1 MRLYWGPILA
11 GVVSGFVLG
20 SVLGLVISGL
30 VPEGVGR
37 QIILVLLSFLIE
49 LGAGFVAGRFSP
61 DSEALNGSQSALLLY
76 LVASVI
82 ALTNGANLV
91 VLVIGAALAL
101 IIGTLGGVLAIA
113 ADEPRAGGQRVAG
126 SG

>member
-1 MRLYWGPILA
+1 MRVYWGPVLA
-11 GVVSGFVLG
+11 GVVSGFILG

-30 VPEGVGR
+30 FPDGAGQQVL
-37 QIILVLLSFLIE
+37 LVLLSFLIE

-82 ALTNGANLV
+82 ALTNGANFLV
-91 VLVIGAALAL
+91 LIIGAALAL
-101 IIGTLGGVLAIA
+101 AIGTMGGILAIA
-113 ADEPRAGGQRVAG
+113 TQED
-126 SG
+126 

>member
-20 SVLGLVISGL
+20 SVLGLVIAGFLPDGSGQ
-30 VPEGVGR
+30 
-37 QIILVLLSFLIE
+37 QIVLVLLSFVIE

-76 LVASVI
+76 LLASVI
-82 ALTNGANLV
+82 ALTNGANLL
-91 VLVIGAALAL
+91 VLIIGAALAL
-101 IIGTLGGVLAIA
+101 IIGTLGGVLSMAV
-113 ADEPRAGGQRVAG
+113 DE
-126 SG
+126 

>member
-11 GVVSGFVLG
+11 GVVSGFILG

-30 VPEGVGR
+30 VPDGSGR
-37 QIILVLLSFLIE
+37 QIVLVLLSFVIE
-49 LGAGFVAGRFSP
+49 LAAGFVAGRFSL

-76 LVASVI
+76 LVASII

-91 VLVIGAALAL
+91 VLIIGAALAL
-101 IIGTLGGVLAIA
+101 VIGTLGGVLAIA
-113 ADEPRAGGQRVAG
+113 ADE
-126 SG
+126 

>member
-1 MRLYWGPILA
+1 MRLYWGPVLA

-20 SVLGLVISGL
+20 SVLGLVISGFL
-30 VPEGVGR
+30 PDGSGQ
-37 QIILVLLSFLIE
+37 QIVLVLLSFVIE

-82 ALTNGANLV
+82 ALTEGANLF
-91 VLVIGAALAL
+91 VLIIGAALAL
-101 IIGTLGGVLAIA
+101 IIGTLGGVLAVA
-113 ADEPRAGGQRVAG
+113 ARED
-126 SG
+126 

>member
-1 MRLYWGPILA
+1 MRVHWGPVLA
-11 GVVSGFVLG
+11 GVVAGFAIGSILGLIISGFVPDG
-20 SVLGLVISGL
+20 S
-30 VPEGVGR
+30 GR
-37 QIILVLLSFLIE
+37 QVMLVLLSFLIE
-49 LGAGFVAGRFSP
+49 FGAGFVAGRFSP

-82 ALTNGANLV
+82 ALTNGANLI

-101 IIGTLGGVLAIA
+101 VIGTLGGILAMA
-113 ADEPRAGGQRVAG
+113 VDGESPEGG